1 MSHYNQPIHVEGS
14 EVVGPSADL
23 HLENDLEDGNFI
35 NQIKYIKPTN
45 LEDLGGD
52 FSLATQNCRSLLK
65 NGEKLEELLNQCNP
79 TVMAVQEIWH
89 SDFSHDQY
97 TFYSIERGNKRGGG
111 VGILVNKNLDSQELE
126 THLDFNLEILIAK
139 VNEIIIASVYLPPK
153 SVLKEAT
160 ELIKKYLI
168 KYRNKTVYLAGDINV
183 DLLTSNINSENILD
197 MCQDLLLCPTTA
209 YPTRISGKSAT
220 LIDGIFT
227 NSREEH
233 TSGIVVS
240 DVSDHLCPF
249 VVNTKKDKKKHDVI
263 KYRRIGEEE
272 IRNLKLFL
280 RNEDWNTLYEAEDGK
295 KYDKFYEMFSS
306 TFDLLCPEMEKS
318 RNRRLFPEQEWMTFG
333 LLTSRN
339 TKDELKKTFAVTRHN
354 DDLTKYKKYKQLY
367 EKLCRIVKTNHWSD
381 FFEENLGNIKK
392 IWNKANQTLNRG
404 KKDQCFPSIFMK
416 DGKKIT
422 GPKNIADGF
431 NSFFINIGQ
440 SLAEKFEQT
449 DEFEKYLPKTD
460 ASVRSFSAVTKED
473 VHKIIKSLKLKGS
486 TGFDCVSNK
495 LVRAL
500 RQELAYPLKIIINDS
515 LQNGIVPDQLKVAKV
530 LPLYKSGNKQDFSNY
545 RPISLLNVFS
555 KVLEKAAYKQLYE
568 WFEQKFLIKT
578 QFGFRNRSETIH
590 AIFNFLN
597 NIDDNGK
604 NKFQAGIFLDLKKAF
619 DCVSHRILLRKL
631 ELYGIK
637 DSALAWFRS
646 YLSNRSQRVLFKGV
660 LSKAMYIRIGVPQG
674 SILGPLLFL
683 IYINDL
689 PGASKLLESLFADD
703 TTFQASA
710 QTLEDLEKFL
720 NTELHKAAQ
729 WFKDNQLTLHPGK
742 TRYVLLN
749 SRNKSLNLSLEGT
762 QIKQISNSS
771 DETSFKFLG
780 IMIDEQL
787 NWKEHIN
794 YLQNKLRKSFFSLC
808 RIKNLFPT
816 RLKVMLFNSL
826 FKSHIEYGI
835 QVWGQGT
842 GIKKIEQLQKKMVR
856 TLFTRSGFGHTEPIM
871 KRLGILKVRDLYVL
885 RTICT
890 IAKIHQ
896 ELIPDT
902 ITNMFDFGEDRRRSG
917 EIKLPRRTCALS
929 DKLPKYCL
937 AKIWNQVLKG
947 EDTLRFLIVN
957 GESNF
962 SYHTLKKVITEYLQT
977 DYMEECQAKNCYTCQ
992 RQFEK
997 KVETTPSD
1005 EQQLISLS
1013 TP

>member
-168 KYRNKTVYLAGDINV
+168 KYHNKTVYLAGDINV

-416 DGKKIT
+416 DGKK
-422 GPKNIADGF
+422 
-431 NSFFINIGQ
+431 
-440 SLAEKFEQT
+440 
-449 DEFEKYLPKTD
+449 
-460 ASVRSFSAVTKED
+460 
-473 VHKIIKSLKLKGS
+473 
-486 TGFDCVSNK
+486 
-495 LVRAL
+495 
-500 RQELAYPLKIIINDS
+500 
-515 LQNGIVPDQLKVAKV
+515 
-530 LPLYKSGNKQDFSNY
+530 
-545 RPISLLNVFS
+545 
-555 KVLEKAAYKQLYE
+555 
-568 WFEQKFLIKT
+568 
-578 QFGFRNRSETIH
+578 
-590 AIFNFLN
+590 
-597 NIDDNGK
+597 
-604 NKFQAGIFLDLKKAF
+604 
-619 DCVSHRILLRKL
+619 
-631 ELYGIK
+631 
-637 DSALAWFRS
+637 
-646 YLSNRSQRVLFKGV
+646 
-660 LSKAMYIRIGVPQG
+660 
-674 SILGPLLFL
+674 
-683 IYINDL
+683 
-689 PGASKLLESLFADD
+689 
-703 TTFQASA
+703 
-710 QTLEDLEKFL
+710 
-720 NTELHKAAQ
+720 
-729 WFKDNQLTLHPGK
+729 
-742 TRYVLLN
+742 
-749 SRNKSLNLSLEGT
+749 
-762 QIKQISNSS
+762 
-771 DETSFKFLG
+771 
-780 IMIDEQL
+780 
-787 NWKEHIN
+787 
-794 YLQNKLRKSFFSLC
+794 
-808 RIKNLFPT
+808 
-816 RLKVMLFNSL
+816 
-826 FKSHIEYGI
+826 
-835 QVWGQGT
+835 
-842 GIKKIEQLQKKMVR
+842 
-856 TLFTRSGFGHTEPIM
+856 
-871 KRLGILKVRDLYVL
+871 
-885 RTICT
+885 
-890 IAKIHQ
+890 
-896 ELIPDT
+896 
-902 ITNMFDFGEDRRRSG
+902 
-917 EIKLPRRTCALS
+917 
-929 DKLPKYCL
+929 
-937 AKIWNQVLKG
+937 
-947 EDTLRFLIVN
+947 
-957 GESNF
+957 
-962 SYHTLKKVITEYLQT
+962 
-977 DYMEECQAKNCYTCQ
+977 
-992 RQFEK
+992 
-997 KVETTPSD
+997 
-1005 EQQLISLS
+1005 
-1013 TP
+1013 